1 MKNKLE
7 LILLSL
13 FLVFYNCSKHENP
26 NEFILTGEFIGENT
40 KELILTYNDLDNNK
54 INDTIHL
61 INGKFISK
69 GFINEPTNG
78 YLKGNVKSRGSSDP
92 NYTAL
97 YLEPKTM
104 SIKLSED
111 KFKEAQIIGSITQKE
126 YENLSL
132 QTAPLYEQ
140 LKAINKKGK
149 IALEKQRISG
159 DNSFMS
165 NEIKE
170 IKNQYTTTINE
181 IKKIRLAFIKEN
193 RNSFL
198 SAHWLSFYRPRMPL
212 DSTKLYYSYL
222 SPQLQ
227 KSRKALKVKYEI
239 ELVEK
244 STIGQPVPKFITTDI
259 KENAFSL
266 ENYRGK
272 YILLDF
278 WAGWCVPCIKNLPE
292 LKQLY
297 EKYHPKGLEIVSLS
311 IDKNIESWK
320 KSVEKNEINRWNHIY
335 IGKENTK
342 ADSIRKS
349 FNFNAIPGFILIN
362 REGIIDGRYG
372 GADATNKVQFYDLEK
387 RLEEIFK

>member
-1 MKNKLE
+1 MKTKLK

-13 FLVFYNCSKHENP
+13 FLVFYSCSKHVNP

-40 KELILTYNDLDNNK
+40 KELILTYNDLDNNT
-54 INDTIHL
+54 INDTIPL

-78 YLKGNVKSRGSSDP
+78 YLKGNVKSRGTSDP
-92 NYTAL
+92 NYTVL

-104 SIKLSED
+104 SIKLSEG
-111 KFKEAQIIGSITQKE
+111 KFKEAQIIGSITQRE

-132 QTAPLYEQ
+132 QTSPLYEQ

-149 IALEKQRISG
+149 TAIEKQQNSG
-159 DNSFMS
+159 DNSFIS

-170 IKNQYTTTINE
+170 IKNQYTTTTDE
-181 IKKIRLAFIKEN
+181 IKRIRLTFIKEN
-193 RNSFL
+193 PNSYL
-198 SAHWLSFYRPRMPL
+198 SAHWLNFYRSRIPL
-212 DSTKLYYSYL
+212 DSTKLYYSNL
-222 SPQLQ
+222 SPRIQ

-239 ELVEK
+239 ELEEK
-244 STIGQPVPKFITTDI
+244 SMIGQPVPKFFTTDI
-259 KENAFSL
+259 KGNEFSL

-278 WAGWCVPCIKNLPE
+278 WAGWCVPCIKTLPE

-297 EKYHPKGLEIVSLS
+297 EKYHSKGLEIVSLS
-311 IDKNIESWK
+311 IDKNTESWRK
-320 KSVEKNEINRWNHIY
+320 AVEKNEIKRWNHIY

-342 ADSIRKS
+342 ADSISKS

-362 REGIIDGRYG
+362 KEGIIDGRYG
-372 GADATNKVQFYDLEK
+372 GADATNKVEFSDLEK